1 MRAGFAFVAAIV
13 GLGLMRAAP
22 DWGVAFLCAAV
33 VLAAWRARV
42 SPLRRTQIAFAAALI
57 AIGALRGHP
66 IEGALAA
73 WIVVSAI
80 ELMRIF

>member
-1 MRAGFAFVAAIV
+1 MRAVIAYIAAIV
-13 GLGLMRAAP
+13 GLGLLRAAP
-22 DWGVAFLCAAV
+22 DWGIAFLAVAAA
-33 VLAAWRARV
+33 LAAWRARV
-42 SPLRRTQIAFAAALI
+42 SPLRRTQVAFAAALI